1 MKNSYHLLILE
12 DNRIDADLLQRMIKK
27 SHPKATCFW
36 AKNKDEY
43 LQYLKDEPI
52 DCVVSD
58 YSLPAYDGVNALTD
72 LQAMNLDIPFII
84 VSGTLG
90 DERAVQIVRMG
101 AFDFVLKDKLKR
113 LPIAIE
119 NGLNEAQEKL
129 EKLKARQELEMTVK
143 QLAKSNEELAQFAY
157 VASHDMKTPISNL
170 MRLMELLQ
178 DLGGI
183 KVHCQE
189 IFDKTQLSVKRMDK
203 TIRTLNKVL
212 QLKQNHDRVE
222 KSLLDFEQ
230 VFEDVQ
236 SNFAF
241 QIMDTEAI
249 IKTNFHKQPQIHIGR
264 IHLESVFHNL
274 LSNALKY
281 RMPSRI
287 PVINV
292 STDCIQDNLRLSFSD
307 NGEGIDLD
315 SYRNKLFGLF
325 QRFNLEIEGTGVGL
339 HMVKSI
345 VENSGGYIE
354 VESQLSEGTTFHLY
368 FPRSLTAISQQED
381 AVLYA

>member
-1 MKNSYHLLILE
+1 
-12 DNRIDADLLQRMIKK
+12 
-27 SHPKATCFW
+27 
-36 AKNKDEY
+36 
-43 LQYLKDEPI
+43 
-52 DCVVSD
+52 
-58 YSLPAYDGVNALTD
+58 
-72 LQAMNLDIPFII
+72 
-84 VSGTLG
+84 
-90 DERAVQIVRMG
+90 
-101 AFDFVLKDKLKR
+101 
-113 LPIAIE
+113 
-119 NGLNEAQEKL
+119 
-129 EKLKARQELEMTVK
+129 
-143 QLAKSNEELAQFAY
+143 
-157 VASHDMKTPISNL
+157 
-170 MRLMELLQ
+170 MELLQ
-178 DLGGI
+178 ELDGI
-183 KVHCQE
+183 KVHCQQ

-249 IKTNFHKQPQIHIGR
+249 IKTNFHKQPQIYMGR

-281 RMPSRI
+281 RLPSRKPLI
-287 PVINV
+287 EV
-292 STDCIQDNLRLSFSD
+292 STDCVEDKLRLSFSD

-325 QRFNLEIEGTGVGL
+325 QRFNLEIEGMGVGL

-345 VENSGGYIE
+345 VENSGGYVE
-354 VESQLSEGTTFHLY
+354 VESQKSAGTTFHLY
-368 FPRSLTAISQQED
+368 FPGSLTDISQQED
-381 AVLYA
+381 VVLFA